1 MWILFARAPLPDR
14 PYWTGRRVLAA
25 LDALLWPALA
35 VLLLAQVPGAP
46 GVLKPVLGALA
57 LLAALH
63 RLHVAWFR
71 NHRYGFTTAWVARA
85 LLVLLLVGVVLKVAL
100 AT

>member
-1 MWILFARAPLPDR
+1 MWILFARAPLTDR
-14 PYWTGRRVLAA
+14 PYWTGRRTLAA

-46 GVLKPVLGALA
+46 GVLKPVLGAVT
-57 LLAALH
+57 LLVALH

-71 NHRYGFTTAWVARA
+71 NHRYRFTTAWLTRA
-85 LLVLLLVGVVLKVAL
+85 LVVLLLIGVMLKVAL

>member
-1 MWILFARAPLPDR
+1 MWILFMRAPSHDR

-25 LDALLWPALA
+25 LDALLWPVLAL
-35 VLLLAQVPGAP
+35 LLLAQVPGAA
-46 GVLKPVLGALA
+46 GVLRPVLSAVA

-71 NHRYGFTTAWVARA
+71 NHRYRFTTAWLARA
-85 LLVLLLVGVVLKVAL
+85 LLILLLVGVMLKIAL
-100 AT
+100 AA

>member
-14 PYWTGRRVLAA
+14 PYWTGRRALAV
-25 LDALLWPALA
+25 LDALLWPVLA
-35 VLLLAQVPGAP
+35 AMLLAQVPGAP
-46 GVLKPVLGALA
+46 GVMKPVLGAVT

-71 NHRYGFTTAWVARA
+71 NHRYGFTTWWLARA
-85 LLVLLLVGVVLKVAL
+85 LVVLLLVGVVLKVAL

>member
-1 MWILFARAPLPDR
+1 MWILFAREPLPDR

-25 LDALLWPALA
+25 LDALLWPSLA
-35 VLLLAQVPGAP
+35 VLLLAQMPGSP
-46 GVLKPVLGALA
+46 GLLKPILNAVA

-71 NHRYGFTTAWVARA
+71 NHRYRFTTWWVMRM
-85 LLVLLLVGVVLKVAL
+85 LVVLLLVGVLLKIAL
-100 AT
+100 AA